1 SVMSSAAVSRST
13 MPSLAASM
21 CSRAAGSMVMEG
33 LEAAVVVVV
42 VVAEAA
48 LLAVL
53 LLLAAF
59 GPRRRPSATK
69 GMPPSFACTV
79 RSWRNSRSR
88 RTKVLRHFRHL
99 KGRSLVSGRV

>member
-1 SVMSSAAVSRST
+1 AAV
-13 MPSLAASM
+13 
-21 CSRAAGSMVMEG
+21 VV
-33 LEAAVVVVV
+33 VVVVV

-48 LLAVL
+48 LLAVLLL